1 MNVGDNEVFSVYPG
15 KFNNP
20 GDLIKGRTCRRLNVT
35 RKIGTKDAP
44 SLIQTALDMQTFVL
58 GNRCIRQRRGSP
70 MGSPL
75 SPALCLMVV
84 SISEQ
89 IWSINFKQVLTNHN
103 LFIKHIRY
111 VANRLIFGDSQ
122 LQDLSPNE
130 VLLDEG
136 FYGKPIVLETEPD
149 QEFLGFMLETKPLE
163 LIYCGPTNIS
173 QVLSPFSASP
183 PKVLL
188 SGFRSRCHIV
198 VKGAFPEYRVQQ
210 GLDQLIHLYT
220 LAGFSS
226 EELASISSRILDL
239 HRTEE
244 NKT

>member
-1 MNVGDNEVFSVYPG
+1 MRSSLSTPENPTTLETSSRVVHADDSMSLGRSASKMPHPSSRLRLTCKRSCWATAASDNAEAVRWAVH
-15 KFNNP
+15 
-20 GDLIKGRTCRRLNVT
+20 C
-35 RKIGTKDAP
+35 
-44 SLIQTALDMQTFVL
+44 
-58 GNRCIRQRRGSP
+58 
-70 MGSPL
+70 PL
-75 SPALCLMVV
+75 PALCLMVV
-84 SISEQ
+84 SVSEQ

-111 VANRLIFGDSQ
+111 VDNRLIFGDSQ

-136 FYGKPIVLETEPD
+136 IYGKPIIPETEPN

-198 VKGAFPEYRVQQ
+198 VKGAFPEYRIQQ
-210 GLDQLIHLYT
+210 GLDQLIHLHT

-226 EELASISSRILDL
+226 EELTSISSRILDP
-239 HRTEE
+239 R
-244 NKT
+244 